1 MVGVFLCLH
10 LYRYF
15 TTNLPLD
22 GRVVHLAVAGVL
34 KRVLKTSSQRAS
46 SVPASTSMRVSKKE
60 VQEFSY
66 VVRRRPKLLP
76 LEISNFLILAFKGQQ
91 PFSRKASFQ
100 DFLVGRKPIWRSWHR
115 ESSPVFLLLLPT
127 SKAAGLQW
135 SCCWARPQGKARGS
149 YFAAPS

>member
-1 MVGVFLCLH
+1 MTNNLEKKDIFWFRPINTKITSYIRCDFLKSMVGVFLCLH

-34 KRVLKTSSQRAS
+34 KRVLKTSSRRAS

-76 LEISNFLILAFKGQQ
+76 LEISNFLFLAFKGQQ

-100 DFLVGRKPIWRSWHR
+100 DFLVGRKPIWRS
-115 ESSPVFLLLLPT
+115 
-127 SKAAGLQW
+127 
-135 SCCWARPQGKARGS
+135 
-149 YFAAPS
+149 